1 MARREA
7 FPAPVDSSTTQGIAP
22 VAQVSASRASC
33 PVCSRSMP
41 LTKTGALRVHGPLSN
56 RCAGSGMLL
65 SSQGPQYLRSALGN
79 GGASGD
85 LSSQSPSELLLSPN
99 IRQSVRVLKRI
110 PRASRH
116 LAATKLS
123 NVLDDVSEKNDTA
136 SWARLLKFS
145 QRCFAAPRRGGQRRS
160 LASVVNRQLQ
170 EEADPTCHRCG
181 CPRSSHGGDPM
192 VFVAKRVSAK
202 LEEGDYRGA
211 VRAACSEDTIA
222 DLSEDTLGALREK
235 HPAVHPESCIP
246 SPPPPEQ
253 FSPLPAISQEIVVRA
268 IQSFPRGSAG
278 GPDGFR
284 PQHLLDLTS
293 ASAERGG
300 KELIRSL
307 TCFIN
312 KVLEGKVPP
321 SVQPIFFG
329 ATLIALQ
336 KKEGG
341 VRPIAVGLSLRR
353 LVAKCAGLHVMR
365 TVGAGLAPLQLGCGV
380 SLGCEAAAHAA
391 RLYLQNMPPSHLLLK
406 LDFKNAFN
414 SLRRDKMLEAVKENV
429 PELFNF
435 VHSAYNQP
443 SMLFCGD
450 RVMQSAEGVQQGDP
464 LGPLLFCLAIQP
476 LIQDLQSEFR
486 VFYLDDG
493 TIGGSL
499 EDVHR
504 DLLMV
509 EEKAALLGLQ
519 LNRTKTE
526 LVCDDANT
534 RDSMLSVVSEL
545 RAVCCSE
552 ASLLGTP
559 IGSAEL
565 IDNTITSK
573 IQKLRL
579 MGDKFRF
586 LKSQDALSL
595 LRHSFAIPKVLY
607 ILRTAPC
614 FLSEQLG
621 VFDSDLRR
629 LLSTI
634 LNVDLDNDS
643 AWLQATL
650 PVRAGGLGIRRAVQ
664 LASSAYLA
672 SAAGCSALIQEIL
685 PLSLLANP
693 DPNIELAT
701 SIWCQGLSQPPPS
714 LPESSH
720 QRVWDAP
727 QIEATYNSLL
737 EGASTQQALARL
749 MAVSSPESGAWL
761 NALPIS
767 ALGLRMDDDV
777 VRIAVGLRLGV
788 PLCRPHQCSNCGT
801 DIDILGTHGLSC
813 RYSKGR
819 HSRHAAVND
828 IIKRTLES
836 AKVPCH
842 LEPVGLYRSDGK
854 RPDGASVVPWRG
866 GKILVWDATCP
877 DTLAPSHS
885 SMAVREAGAVAV
897 DAEYR
902 KELKY
907 SHLDA
912 THCFIPIAVETLG
925 AFGTQ
930 ARTFFREVARRVSLA
945 TDDPLAH
952 QFLVQ
957 RISVAVQRG
966 NAAAVLGC
974 IGGANST

>member
-1 MARREA
+1 M
-7 FPAPVDSSTTQGIAP
+7 
-22 VAQVSASRASC
+22 
-33 PVCSRSMP
+33 
-41 LTKTGALRVHGPLSN
+41 
-56 RCAGSGMLL
+56 
-65 SSQGPQYLRSALGN
+65 
-79 GGASGD
+79 
-85 LSSQSPSELLLSPN
+85 
-99 IRQSVRVLKRI
+99 
-110 PRASRH
+110 
-116 LAATKLS
+116 
-123 NVLDDVSEKNDTA
+123 
-136 SWARLLKFS
+136 
-145 QRCFAAPRRGGQRRS
+145 
-160 LASVVNRQLQ
+160 
-170 EEADPTCHRCG
+170 
-181 CPRSSHGGDPM
+181 
-192 VFVAKRVSAK
+192 
-202 LEEGDYRGA
+202 
-211 VRAACSEDTIA
+211 SEDTV
-222 DLSEDTLGALREK
+222 GALREK

-268 IQSFPRGSAG
+268 IHSFPRGSAG

-307 TCFIN
+307 TCFTN

-499 EDVHR
+499 EDVHH

-519 LNRTKTE
+519 LNRAKTE

-545 RAVCCSE
+545 RAVCCGE

-559 IGSAEL
+559 IGGAEL

-650 PVRAGGLGIRRAVQ
+650 PVRAGGLGVRRAVQ

-701 SIWCQGLSQPPPS
+701 SIWYQGLSQPPPS

-737 EGASTQQALARL
+737 EGASTQQALA
-749 MAVSSPESGAWL
+749 
-761 NALPIS
+761 
-767 ALGLRMDDDV
+767 
-777 VRIAVGLRLGV
+777 
-788 PLCRPHQCSNCGT
+788 
-801 DIDILGTHGLSC
+801 
-813 RYSKGR
+813 
-819 HSRHAAVND
+819 
-828 IIKRTLES
+828 
-836 AKVPCH
+836 
-842 LEPVGLYRSDGK
+842 
-854 RPDGASVVPWRG
+854 
-866 GKILVWDATCP
+866 
-877 DTLAPSHS
+877 
-885 SMAVREAGAVAV
+885 
-897 DAEYR
+897 
-902 KELKY
+902 
-907 SHLDA
+907 
-912 THCFIPIAVETLG
+912 
-925 AFGTQ
+925 
-930 ARTFFREVARRVSLA
+930 
-945 TDDPLAH
+945 
-952 QFLVQ
+952 
-957 RISVAVQRG
+957 
-966 NAAAVLGC
+966 
-974 IGGANST
+974 

>member
-1 MARREA
+1 
-7 FPAPVDSSTTQGIAP
+7 
-22 VAQVSASRASC
+22 
-33 PVCSRSMP
+33 
-41 LTKTGALRVHGPLSN
+41 
-56 RCAGSGMLL
+56 
-65 SSQGPQYLRSALGN
+65 
-79 GGASGD
+79 
-85 LSSQSPSELLLSPN
+85 
-99 IRQSVRVLKRI
+99 
-110 PRASRH
+110 
-116 LAATKLS
+116 
-123 NVLDDVSEKNDTA
+123 
-136 SWARLLKFS
+136 
-145 QRCFAAPRRGGQRRS
+145 
-160 LASVVNRQLQ
+160 
-170 EEADPTCHRCG
+170 
-181 CPRSSHGGDPM
+181 
-192 VFVAKRVSAK
+192 
-202 LEEGDYRGA
+202 
-211 VRAACSEDTIA
+211 
-222 DLSEDTLGALREK
+222 
-235 HPAVHPESCIP
+235 
-246 SPPPPEQ
+246 
-253 FSPLPAISQEIVVRA
+253 
-268 IQSFPRGSAG
+268 
-278 GPDGFR
+278 
-284 PQHLLDLTS
+284 
-293 ASAERGG
+293 
-300 KELIRSL
+300 
-307 TCFIN
+307 
-312 KVLEGKVPP
+312 
-321 SVQPIFFG
+321 
-329 ATLIALQ
+329 
-336 KKEGG
+336 
-341 VRPIAVGLSLRR
+341 
-353 LVAKCAGLHVMR
+353 
-365 TVGAGLAPLQLGCGV
+365 
-380 SLGCEAAAHAA
+380 
-391 RLYLQNMPPSHLLLK
+391 
-406 LDFKNAFN
+406 
-414 SLRRDKMLEAVKENV
+414 
-429 PELFNF
+429 
-435 VHSAYNQP
+435 
-443 SMLFCGD
+443 
-450 RVMQSAEGVQQGDP
+450 
-464 LGPLLFCLAIQP
+464 
-476 LIQDLQSEFR
+476 

-499 EDVHR
+499 EDVHH

-767 ALGLRMDDDV
+767 ALGLRRDDDV
-777 VRIAVGLRLGV
+777 VRIAVGLRLGI

-819 HSRHAAVND
+819 HSRRAAVND
-828 IIKRTLES
+828 IIKRSLES

-854 RPDGASVVPWRG
+854 RPDGTSVVPWRG
-866 GKILVWDATCP
+866 GEDISMGCYMSRHSCP
-877 DTLAPSHS
+877 IPF
-885 SMAVREAGAVAV
+885 V
-897 DAEYR
+897 DGCEGGWR
-902 KELKY
+902 
-907 SHLDA
+907 SRGG
-912 THCFIPIAVETLG
+912 C
-925 AFGTQ
+925 
-930 ARTFFREVARRVSLA
+930 RV
-945 TDDPLAH
+945 P
-952 QFLVQ
+952 
-957 RISVAVQRG
+957 
-966 NAAAVLGC
+966 
-974 IGGANST
+974 